1 MTAGGAHARALEDR
15 IRALLHEHADRI
27 EPGDGLP
34 AIRARIRRPWWRRAL
49 AHLTASKTAARGATR
64 TAATAAPLGGTTAM
78 DTVQREAQQLRP
90 DDIITRHPDHPD
102 RQVWYR
108 VARWPRRVSHAQV
121 LVDYT
126 TRPEQLDGDTFGV
139 LVLDIDQEC
148 RVIPAHTQGGQA

>member
-1 MTAGGAHARALEDR
+1 MTAEGAHARALEDR
-15 IRALLHEHADRI
+15 IRALLLEHADRI

-34 AIRARIRRPWWRRAL
+34 DIRARIRRPWWRRAL
-49 AHLTASKTAARGATR
+49 AHLTASKTAAPGWTPG
-64 TAATAAPLGGTTAM
+64 TAEPNSYRELKDM

-126 TRPEQLDGDTFGV
+126 TRPEQLGGETFGV

-148 RVIPAHTQGGQA
+148 RVVPAHTQGGQA